1 LPAARLGLG
10 EECRSSAATKEF
22 WRGLLVWIHPS
33 CRIDWIMYFF
43 QIRNA
48 KNVQEK
54 LQHEIYYSDFERYRK
69 QRFDEQQKE
78 NDEWLKKHSN
88 E

>member
-1 LPAARLGLG
+1 
-10 EECRSSAATKEF
+10 
-22 WRGLLVWIHPS
+22 
-33 CRIDWIMYFF
+33 MYFF

-54 LQHEIYYSDFERYRK
+54 LQHEIYYSDFEWYRK

>member
-1 LPAARLGLG
+1 
-10 EECRSSAATKEF
+10 
-22 WRGLLVWIHPS
+22 
-33 CRIDWIMYFF
+33 MYFF